1 MCHISMVPMQEKW
14 KTSCLIKT
22 SSITKI
28 NSILP
33 SSVFKRLLFNYC
45 TIFKRLF
52 FNQSLYT
59 SMLKPSPLRTLFKQA
74 SLSLSLSAQID
85 YDTYTSTHPHP
96 CPTTKLLGT
105 IEPARPRFPPPST
118 TPPRLH
124 HSIPSSPV
132 IHSMGADV
140 LVDLGRSIDR
150 ASQRAGEEMGVW
162 ITDCVSFIVPIM
174 KKKGMDEEKK

>member
-74 SLSLSLSAQID
+74 SLSLSAQID

-118 TPPRLH
+118 PPTSPLH
-124 HSIPSSPV
+124 PIQPGNPFDGCGRSCGLGTFDPSSEQ
-132 IHSMGADV
+132 AK
-140 LVDLGRSIDR
+140 R
-150 ASQRAGEEMGVW
+150 
-162 ITDCVSFIVPIM
+162 
-174 KKKGMDEEKK
+174 